1 MVTLKT
7 ALTSQ
12 LLLLKRQKYG
22 RNKIL
27 QRERKLEEEKNSSS
41 TLIKEGRREK
51 KNFLITQRE
60 FFVWVENRN
69 ANSIYKWGGVKDEFQ
84 IQRPKSFN
92 RYKINCL
99 TSPRKWTIIN
109 KVYMR
114 IFFNSHYNITRV
126 PTIHNKIKAKM
137 WTSRLMIKTL
147 AMGFI
152 CVCVVVNRDCVV
164 VSVCFICCRSYD
176 LRDI

>member
-60 FFVWVENRN
+60 FFV
-69 ANSIYKWGGVKDEFQ
+69 
-84 IQRPKSFN
+84 
-92 RYKINCL
+92 
-99 TSPRKWTIIN
+99 
-109 KVYMR
+109 
-114 IFFNSHYNITRV
+114 
-126 PTIHNKIKAKM
+126 
-137 WTSRLMIKTL
+137 
-147 AMGFI
+147 
-152 CVCVVVNRDCVV
+152 
-164 VSVCFICCRSYD
+164 
-176 LRDI
+176 